1 MLDDDE
7 VGVGVDLID
16 DEVGEE
22 VLGDGG
28 DLVPGSDVLLDADCE
43 LLCRIKERDLE
54 WFMFGFHEGLW
65 VANK

>member
-28 DLVPGSDVLLDADCE
+28 DLVSGSDVLLDADC
-43 LLCRIKERDLE
+43 
-54 WFMFGFHEGLW
+54 
-65 VANK
+65 